1 MYTDN
6 AHSGAWRCVMNRIKS
21 PVAGAATMVLAAAI
35 AAPCFAATIGS
46 TPVPSVQIEANSFKV
61 VPAATWQSN
70 ARVELSAQVK
80 ASDLNLA
87 HRRDVAK
94 LRRRVQNAAEQVCAR
109 IGDRYPALVDADDR
123 ADDATCVQG
132 ALDNA
137 MSQIKVAALIA
148 RTRAGEGDS
157 KSG

>member
-1 MYTDN
+1 
-6 AHSGAWRCVMNRIKS
+6 MNRIKS
-21 PVAGAATMVLAAAI
+21 PVTGTAAMVLAAAI

-46 TPVPSVQIEANSFKV
+46 TPAPSVQIEANSLKL
-61 VPAATWQSN
+61 VPAATWQTN

-80 ASDLNLA
+80 AADLNLA

-94 LRRRVQNAAEQVCAR
+94 LRRRVVHAAERVCAQ
-109 IGDRYPALVDADDR
+109 IGDRYPALVDTDDR
-123 ADDATCVQG
+123 ADDAACVQG

-137 MSQIKVAALIA
+137 MSQIKVAALMA
-148 RTRAGEGDS
+148 RTRASEGDS

>member
-1 MYTDN
+1 MDN
-6 AHSGAWRCVMNRIKS
+6 AHSGAWRCVMNRILS
-21 PVAGAATMVLAAAI
+21 PVAGTATMMLAAAI
-35 AAPCFAATIGS
+35 AAPCCAATIGS
-46 TPVPSVQIEANSFKV
+46 TPVPSVRIEAHSFKV

-80 ASDLNLA
+80 ASDLDLA
-87 HRRDVAK
+87 HHRDVAK
-94 LRRRVQNAAEQVCAR
+94 LRRRVEHAAQRVCAQ

-123 ADDATCVQG
+123 ADDAACVQG

-137 MSQIKVAALIA
+137 MSQIKVAALVA
-148 RTRAGEGDS
+148 RTRAGEADS